1 MKAMA
6 LALICLAGL
15 VVGSA
20 GCREAAEEP
29 EAEPAVASEAEAA
42 PEAETVTVY
51 VTETGEK
58 YHTEDCAAL
67 RESKQAMSLEDAKA
81 KGYTPCSKCNPPE

>member
-15 VVGSA
+15 VVGPA
-20 GCREAAEEP
+20 GCREATEEP
-29 EAEPAVASEAEAA
+29 EAQPAVES
-42 PEAETVTVY
+42 EAETVTVY

-58 YHTEDCAAL
+58 YHRVGCATL
-67 RESKQAMSLEDAKA
+67 RKSRQEMSLEDAKA
-81 KGYTPCSKCNPPE
+81 EGYTPCSKCNPPE